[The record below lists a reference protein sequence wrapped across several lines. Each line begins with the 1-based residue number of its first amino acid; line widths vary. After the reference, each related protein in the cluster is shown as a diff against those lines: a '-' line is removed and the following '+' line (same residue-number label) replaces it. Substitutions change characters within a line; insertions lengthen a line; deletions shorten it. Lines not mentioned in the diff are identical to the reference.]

1 MIKQVVKQAVRP
13 HHDDITLLYIESV
26 LVGVLRIVLAQILST
41 LAEDLAKLHTLANLA
56 ATSQVFNVSFAW
68 QHWKLVGNIEV
79 VDLFFGVAFKICGV
93 LRLSVN
99 LEARVAKIANI
110 ETSAIL
116 NCNHSCCR
124 SNGRNSVVPALQ
136 DKERV

>member
-68 QHWKLVGNIEV
+68 QH
-79 VDLFFGVAFKICGV
+79 
-93 LRLSVN
+93 
-99 LEARVAKIANI
+99 
-110 ETSAIL
+110 
-116 NCNHSCCR
+116 
-124 SNGRNSVVPALQ
+124 
-136 DKERV
+136 